1 MAMFAAFPSTIL
13 EAAMGAHGE
22 PMVARMKVGIIFR
35 ANGPQ
40 VLRLP
45 TKSSLPFFAAGSP
58 GSPAYPRK
66 WCQEPLLGPHL
77 HPRQG
82 QDDVS

>member
-1 MAMFAAFPSTIL
+1 MPNFADFPSTTL

-22 PMVARMKVGIIFR
+22 PMVARMKVGIICR

-45 TKSSLPFFAAGSP
+45 TKSSLPLFAAE
-58 GSPAYPRK
+58 SPAYPRK

-77 HPRQG
+77 HMRRG
-82 QDDVS
+82 SG

>member
-1 MAMFAAFPSTIL
+1 MAMFASFPPTIL

-22 PMVARMKVGIIFR
+22 PMVARMEVGIIFR

-45 TKSSLPFFAAGSP
+45 TN
-58 GSPAYPRK
+58 
-66 WCQEPLLGPHL
+66 
-77 HPRQG
+77 
-82 QDDVS
+82 

>member
-1 MAMFAAFPSTIL
+1 MAMFDAFPSTIL

-40 VLRLP
+40 VLHLR
-45 TKSSLPFFAAGSP
+45 TKSSLPLFSP
-58 GSPAYPRK
+58 GFPQSP
-66 WCQEPLLGPHL
+66 
-77 HPRQG
+77 
-82 QDDVS
+82 

>member
-1 MAMFAAFPSTIL
+1 MFAAFPSTIL

-40 VLRLP
+40 LGRLP
-45 TKSSLPFFAAGSP
+45 TKSSLPFFVPGSP
-58 GSPAYPRK
+58 GLIGVRNRGS
-66 WCQEPLLGPHL
+66 EPTSTRAG
-77 HPRQG
+77 G
-82 QDDVS
+82 QDGVS

>member
-22 PMVARMKVGIIFR
+22 PMVARMRVGMIFR

-45 TKSSLPFFAAGSP
+45 IKSSLPFFAPWSP

-66 WCQEPLLGPHL
+66 RCQEPLLGPHL
-77 HPRQG
+77 HTCRG
-82 QDDVS
+82 SG